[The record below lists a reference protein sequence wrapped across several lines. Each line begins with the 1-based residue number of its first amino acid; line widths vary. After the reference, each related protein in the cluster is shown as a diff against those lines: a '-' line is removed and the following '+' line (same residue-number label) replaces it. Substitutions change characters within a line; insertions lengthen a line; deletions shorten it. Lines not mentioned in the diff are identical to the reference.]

1 MHNKNTK
8 SEVLIFGKKLFNN
21 TLSEIKEFL
30 NFTPI
35 FFIEESKEPVSTK
48 TKYILVHCDVFEN
61 IKILNMINELKNKS
75 ILLINKPNSTNYCN
89 FKEKMISPISLNDLN
104 KKITNLVSS
113 SHFSKNSSI
122 KIKEYILDKNE
133 KRLKKNELSIMLTER
148 EIQLIQ
154 LLAVEKKPILKKNI
168 LHKVWNYADDA
179 DTHTVETRICRLRQK
194 IIAEFDDKNF
204 IINSKKGYLI

>member
-1 MHNKNTK
+1 M
-8 SEVLIFGKKLFNN
+8 FNN

-35 FFIEESKEPVSTK
+35 FFIEESKTPIPTK
-48 TKYILVHCDVFEN
+48 TRFILVHYDVFEN
-61 IKILNMINELKNKS
+61 IKILNTINELENKS
-75 ILLINKPNSTNYCN
+75 ILLINKSNTANHCN
-89 FKEKMISPISLNDLN
+89 FNEKMTAPINLNDLN
-104 KKITNLVSS
+104 RKIANLVSS

-154 LLAVEKKPILKKNI
+154 LLMIEKKPILKKNI

-179 DTHTVETRICRLRQK
+179 DTHTVETHIYRLRQK

-204 IINSKKGYLI
+204 ITNSKKGYLI